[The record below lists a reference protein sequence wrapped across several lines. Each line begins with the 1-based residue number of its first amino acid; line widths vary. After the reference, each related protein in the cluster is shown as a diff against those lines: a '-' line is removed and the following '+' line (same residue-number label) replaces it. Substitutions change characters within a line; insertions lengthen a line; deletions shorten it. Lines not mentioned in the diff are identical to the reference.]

1 MKLPA
6 LRPYQVPTVAAVVAM
21 ARELGSVLLC
31 SATGSGKT
39 VMGLHAAH
47 QLAEG
52 GVVLWL
58 APSLG
63 LIEQTAD
70 RVRDAGVEPRILQA
84 GDTGPRDAPVIV
96 ASVPTLLAMLRRG
109 EALPACAVVVHD
121 EARGHLAPQWR
132 EVARGVAARYRL
144 GLDATPCRADGV
156 ALGDLFAG
164 LVQGPPVSDLIEA
177 GALCPV
183 TIRAPKERGSKLAAH
198 PVAAYERLLAGGRA
212 VVYCRDKSHAE
223 EVAGEAVRRGHR
235 AAFVHEGTRD
245 RAAVISAFRSG
256 DVKLVANVLSLYQG
270 FDLPA
275 LRGVIIARGVS
286 HVAAWIQIVGR
297 VGRACGG
304 KTSGLVIDLLGSYH
318 SVGCDFEAPLLF
330 SLTGEPIRRA
340 GDPLPSST
348 QCLSCL
354 GWGPGGMLCRTC
366 GVPRPP
372 PPPPAVRARDLIDVR
387 AARDGAPERLATLR
401 RYVEQAMAKGHSPW
415 RATHIY
421 RGTYGE
427 DPSKADMIAAI
438 REVQHA
444 AQA

>member
-1 MKLPA
+1 MHLPA
-6 LRPYQVPTVAAVVAM
+6 LRPYQLSPVAAVVAM

-31 SATGSGKT
+31 SSTGSGKT
-39 VMGLHAAH
+39 IMGLHAAH

-58 APSLG
+58 APSID
-63 LIEQTAD
+63 LIGQTAD
-70 RVRDAGVEPRILQA
+70 RVRDAGIEPRILQA
-84 GDTGPRDAPVIV
+84 GDAGPRDAPVIV

-109 EALPACAVVVHD
+109 EALPACSVVVHD

-164 LVQGPPVSDLIEA
+164 LVQGPPVASLIEA

-198 PVAAYERLLAGGRA
+198 PVAAYERLLAGDRCL
-212 VVYCRDKSHAE
+212 VYCRDKAHAE
-223 EVAGEAVRRGHR
+223 DVAGEAVRRGHR

-245 RAAVISAFRSG
+245 RGAVIAAFRSG

-286 HVAAWIQIVGR
+286 HVAAWIQIIGR
-297 VGRACGG
+297 VGRACAG
-304 KTSGLVIDLLGSYH
+304 KAGGLVIDLLGSYH
-318 SVGCDFEAPLLF
+318 SVGCDFESPLQF

-348 QCLSCL
+348 QCPLCL

-366 GVPRPP
+366 GIPRPA

-401 RYVEQAMAKGHSPW
+401 RYVERQVAAGHSPW

-427 DPSKADMIAAI
+427 DPSKADMVAAI
-438 REVQHA
+438 KEVRN

>member
-1 MKLPA
+1 MHLPA
-6 LRPYQVPTVAAVVAM
+6 LRPYQLSPVAAVVAM

-31 SATGSGKT
+31 SSTGSGKT
-39 VMGLHAAH
+39 IMGLHAAH

-58 APSLG
+58 APSID
-63 LIEQTAD
+63 LIGQTAE
-70 RVRDAGVEPRILQA
+70 RIRAAGVEPRILQA

-109 EALPACAVVVHD
+109 EALPACSVVVHD

-164 LVQGPPVSDLIEA
+164 LVQGPPVASLIEA

-198 PVAAYERLLAGGRA
+198 PVAAYERLLAGDRCL
-212 VVYCRDKSHAE
+212 VYCRDKAHAE
-223 EVAGEAVRRGHR
+223 EVAGEAGRRGHR

-256 DVKLVANVLSLYQG
+256 DVRIVANVLSLYQG

-286 HVAAWIQIVGR
+286 HVAAWIQIIGR
-297 VGRACGG
+297 VGRACAG
-304 KTSGLVIDLLGSYH
+304 KAGGLVIDLLGSYH
-318 SVGCDFEAPLLF
+318 SVGCDFESPLQF

-348 QCLSCL
+348 QCPLCL

-366 GVPRPP
+366 GVPRPA

-401 RYVEQAMAKGHSPW
+401 RYVERQVAAGHSPW

-427 DPSKADMIAAI
+427 DPSKADMVAAI
-438 REVQHA
+438 KEVRN